1 MARDQGF
8 EETLREDLVGED
20 GLTEKPMFGG
30 LAFLLRGHLLCGAR
44 HDGMMVRLG
53 QGQDAWA
60 LAMPGVTRLRA
71 GDREMPGWVRVPSD
85 LCAEDTVRR
94 RFLGAALASTKALPP
109 K

>member
-1 MARDQGF
+1 
-8 EETLREDLVGED
+8 
-20 GLTEKPMFGG
+20 MFGG

-94 RFLGAALASTKALPP
+94 RFLGAALAITKALPP
-109 K
+109 KWAGRLATPPGGGIGGREGSAGGRR